1 MVSRFDTR
9 KSLDQEVLLIYKRA
23 VAERRWA
30 IAEPLMC
37 ALEQLA
43 QADPDCEAT
52 LELAYLYV
60 NSANGSQGHCA

>member
-37 ALEQLA
+37 AA
-43 QADPDCEAT
+43 A
-52 LELAYLYV
+52 
-60 NSANGSQGHCA
+60 NSEVISFARHDQPFGC